1 MKTYQFRVV
10 VEPDEDQWLAYCP
23 ALVRQGA
30 ATGGN
35 TRDEALKNIREVLR
49 MTLESMVFHGE
60 TIPIETSA
68 PVNELIAVTV

>member
-1 MKTYQFRVV
+1 MKTYRFRVV

-35 TRDEALKNIREVLR
+35 TREEALKNIRVVLR

-60 TIPIETSA
+60 TIPVEMSGSA
-68 PVNELIAVTV
+68 DEFIAVTV